1 MGQIQ
6 NGSKMCGLLKNLAQ
20 KVLNDQPAENSK
32 DSKEAS
38 KRKSKFLIKRNDE
51 DSGIKNDSIVPSR
64 DNLLGSN
71 GNLIQENVLLAKR
84 TLSGDLETG
93 NVEKNEPGQTNEVG
107 KQGKPCD
114 PQGARAVKPTSREAK
129 EAKNASFKAES
140 VDVEEIEAAR
150 RLSDILTCIF
160 SSDKTSNLPYRPMA
174 EMLINIGFDAA
185 KIHVCK
191 DVMKDLERK
200 SNSKLSEGVKQSI
213 GKVKEVEKQLG
224 ERFKPYSV
232 PCRFCRCGRECYS
245 DAELASHKR
254 IGWSTSSGWFRC
266 CFCSSFRT
274 RSATLFVDHLCDE
287 HGVRGT
293 TEPSLKNMCNYCSYE
308 NRDWRRA
315 MMHED
320 KCRSRFVLSRNL
332 TLVNNDIMIYGR
344 PQQFSYGK
352 PLASKMSPGCC
363 YQGVQS
369 SAPQNRYSPL
379 LQTSSSRSQARQ
391 SLLNDNFSSPRPVHS
406 ILPKNHLSKDPSKS
420 MSFNMQQIQ
429 EVAAAVMAQAQ
440 MQMSYPMK
448 TSSGVKPQADS
459 KPKTPVPNSGPS
471 CEICS
476 ASVTTLESLLK
487 HMQLTH
493 QINIKSIDFFLRGK
507 GFVCK
512 TCFQGFWTQLGL
524 NRHQQQVHNSKQT
537 YPCFICG
544 PVASTD
550 ILTHLMTKHNISLQ
564 DMLLFGWCYICKA
577 ETKTPDRFLN
587 HMLITHSDLFPS
599 KSALESMVALFKNMK
614 SNEVTS
620 NTSSQTTASSSK
632 PTASKARPVS
642 ATSSSQ
648 ISFTRAKHRCNPCQM
663 KFANAAELESHY
675 GSFHTVSC
683 TRCKEKW
690 TTVEAMLKHFN
701 QIHYNEKDPCI
712 LCKEHVKIGVPMIRH
727 MKRMH
732 VKKCVVVMK
741 RLSPSERMKYLQMS
755 KRSCKTSNRLS
766 CTTSTQMKVVV
777 QNCEAVSN

>member
-1 MGQIQ
+1 
-6 NGSKMCGLLKNLAQ
+6 MCGLLKNLAQ
-20 KVLNDQPAENSK
+20 KVLNDQPVEDSN
-32 DSKEAS
+32 DSKEPS
-38 KRKSKFLIKRNDE
+38 KHSTNFLGKQDHAETEFRK
-51 DSGIKNDSIVPSR
+51 DSIVPSQ

-71 GNLIQENVLLAKR
+71 GNLTHKNVLLAKQ
-84 TLSGDLETG
+84 TFSGDLEAD
-93 NVEKNEPGQTNEVG
+93 NKEKNDAGQTNEFG
-107 KQGKPCD
+107 KQGKTGENHD
-114 PQGARAVKPTSREAK
+114 VRMVKPTSREVK
-129 EAKNASFKAES
+129 DSKKTSFKAES

-213 GKVKEVEKQLG
+213 GKVKEVERQLV
-224 ERFKPYSV
+224 ERFKPYAIPYRS
-232 PCRFCRCGRECYS
+232 CRCGRECYS

-352 PLASKMSPGCC
+352 PLASKMSPSCC
-363 YQGVQS
+363 YQGAQS
-369 SAPQNRYSPL
+369 SAPHNNYSPL

-391 SLLNDNFSSPRPVHS
+391 SLLNDNFSSSRPVHS
-406 ILPKNHLSKDPSKS
+406 ILPKNNLLKDPNKS

-448 TSSGVKPQADS
+448 SSSVVKPQTDS
-459 KPKTPVPNSGPS
+459 KQKTLAPNSGPS

-487 HMQLTH
+487 HMQQAH

-544 PVASTD
+544 PITSTD

-564 DMLLFGWCYICKA
+564 DMLVFGWCYICKA
-577 ETKTPDRFLN
+577 ETKTPERFLN

-599 KSALESMVALFKNMK
+599 KSALESMVALFKSMK

-620 NTSSQTTASSSK
+620 ITSSQNVASPSK
-632 PTASKARPVS
+632 PTTSKAKTVS
-642 ATSSSQ
+642 ASSSSQ

-663 KFANAAELESHY
+663 KFADAAELESHY
-675 GSFHTVSC
+675 GAFHTVSC

-712 LCKEHVKIGVPMIRH
+712 LCKEQVKIGVPMIRH

-732 VKKCVVVMK
+732 VKKCVVVVK
-741 RLSPSERMKYLQMS
+741 RLSPSERMKHLQMS
-755 KRSCKTSNRLS
+755 KRSSKTSNLSS
-766 CTTSTQMKVVV
+766 CTSSARTKADVR
-777 QNCEAVSN
+777 NCDEASD